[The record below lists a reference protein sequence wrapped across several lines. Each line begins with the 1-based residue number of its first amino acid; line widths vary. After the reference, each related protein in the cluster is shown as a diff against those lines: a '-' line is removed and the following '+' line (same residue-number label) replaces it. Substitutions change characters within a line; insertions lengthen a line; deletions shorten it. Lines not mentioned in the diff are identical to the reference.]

1 MVSTPLPVAGGRR
14 PPAAMAITCAMVV
27 LALLAAVVHWVLSA
41 VLAAGIALVH
51 FKLNPLRQQARKAD
65 PKVVAVVDVE
75 QPEDVGKHPRWQL
88 DPIADESPSEEKARS
103 KEGSGDDRHM
113 PLGIPGF
120 EKVTNGR
127 SASRSRR
134 RPPDAC
140 HRILGDL
147 SPLASGRLASGRS
160 ERSTTSLQII
170 EELQAQ
176 IQKLKDDKSTPASA
190 RSSASQKI
198 IEDLQAQ
205 IQKLKEEKSN
215 PNTARSERS
224 VTSQKIIDELQ
235 AQIQKLK
242 EDKSNLPSARS
253 ERSVTSQKI
262 IEDLQAQILRLKE
275 DKSNPPSARS
285 ERSEGSQ
292 RIIEDLR
299 AQILKLKEEKVCQTP
314 NSARSGGSVRSVKS
328 ERSQQIINGLE
339 SQISEL
345 REELKSVRQSR
356 PTPAMPTT
364 ELTSLLRSLQL
375 PEEYDALFNN
385 EGVDFLEDLTD
396 YTESDLIDLGLKR
409 GHARRLLKAATSK
422 DANPQANGTGEA
434 ASP

>member
-205 IQKLKEEKSN
+205 I
-215 PNTARSERS
+215 
-224 VTSQKIIDELQ
+224 
-235 AQIQKLK
+235 
-242 EDKSNLPSARS
+242 
-253 ERSVTSQKI
+253 
-262 IEDLQAQILRLKE
+262 LRLKE

>member
-170 EELQAQ
+170 EE
-176 IQKLKDDKSTPASA
+176 
-190 RSSASQKI
+190 
-198 IEDLQAQ
+198 LQAQ